1 MSRGAGGF
9 PQIGRPASTPEKKE
23 QGQTCGRASAQEKK
37 RTCLYWLTFSRV
49 SENGNGCNAVRRT
62 VCFGHFLRQSRPA
75 QPLFRLCRASAP
87 FVMPLGLRA
96 PAQVRKERKLCPWFA
111 EPTAE
116 PAALLYALLT
126 FVLFEASR
134 PGARSPPP
142 RSPPA
147 APWARGF
154 QRGRRA
160 TFAPPSAPAAAVVA
174 AFASA
179 RLRRRFSPL
188 GCAARSN
195 SPERPCGA
203 EVGGCSRFFYRKAK
217 QARSARPCYK
227 KNRSPFLFSSAL
239 VLAGAAAGQYDS
251 TPPRPARPA
260 GSLPAFRGAPLS
272 ARPGVRAARPCVA
285 PPPPSRY
292 SRRAGRRASRLRAL
306 GLRAAQF

>member
-1 MSRGAGGF
+1 MQR
-9 PQIGRPASTPEKKE
+9 RPAH
-23 QGQTCGRASAQEKK
+23 
-37 RTCLYWLTFSRV
+37 CL
-49 SENGNGCNAVRRT
+49 
-62 VCFGHFLRQSRPA
+62 FGHFLRQSCPA
-75 QPLFRLCRASAP
+75 HPQLRLCRASPP

-96 PAQVRKERKLCPWFA
+96 PAQMRKERKLCPWFA

-179 RLRRRFSPL
+179 RLRRRFGPL
-188 GCAARSN
+188 GM
-195 SPERPCGA
+195 
-203 EVGGCSRFFYRKAK
+203 
-217 QARSARPCYK
+217 
-227 KNRSPFLFSSAL
+227 
-239 VLAGAAAGQYDS
+239 
-251 TPPRPARPA
+251 
-260 GSLPAFRGAPLS
+260 RGALKF
-272 ARPGVRAARPCVA
+272 
-285 PPPPSRY
+285 
-292 SRRAGRRASRLRAL
+292 SRRALRGRGWRLLAFFL
-306 GLRAAQF
+306 